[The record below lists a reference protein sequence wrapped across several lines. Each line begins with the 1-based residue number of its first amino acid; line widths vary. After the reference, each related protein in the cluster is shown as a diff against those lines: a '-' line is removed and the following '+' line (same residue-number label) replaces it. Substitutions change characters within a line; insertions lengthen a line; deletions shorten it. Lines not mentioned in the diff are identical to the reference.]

1 MAIDTR
7 WPVED
12 DVAPLDVFRRVY
24 ALFHDK
30 RTGLALILAMVVLTL
45 LGVLFAQA
53 PAGVRDNPE
62 SYASWLESVRPRYR
76 GWTDILSA
84 LGVFRMFSSIPFI
97 AVTSLLALSILACSA
112 HRAPLLWRAAARP
125 HVHVSESFFE
135 HGRLHRTVTVPVP
148 PEEAM
153 DRVRAILRRFRVIED
168 PHGPGLNLYADQFR
182 FAPFGTVVAHVAFVI
197 ILIGVLVT
205 SNLGFEDPDFTVSV
219 GSTAE
224 VGHDTGLALEVTA
237 FRDEYHPDGTP
248 KDYASD
254 VVLLED
260 GEQVAAQTIRV
271 NQPLDWGGVTF
282 NQAFFGIAAEVVVT
296 DAGGTVL
303 HDAGVPLR
311 WTTEDGLYTY
321 GVVTLQD
328 PGLEVFVVTAASGQ
342 ADRTIGAG
350 EARIEV
356 YPLGEM
362 QPFASQVVV
371 QGTPATLGDLTY
383 TFEREQQYTGLIV
396 SRDPGAA
403 WVWAGSILLMLGTC
417 AAMFFRHRRLWVR
430 VLPAGTGSEVRIASP
445 DRPDPAF
452 RSRFDEMVGALGGV
466 PEDREDA

>member
-1 MAIDTR
+1 MAVETR
-7 WPVED
+7 PPVEED
-12 DVAPLDVFRRVY
+12 IAPADVFRRIY
-24 ALFHDK
+24 AFFHDK

-62 SYASWLESVRPRYR
+62 AYASWLESVRPRYR

-84 LGVFRMFSSIPFI
+84 LGIFRMFSSIPFMV
-97 AVTSLLALSILACSA
+97 VTSLLALSILACSA
-112 HRAPLLWRAAARP
+112 HRAPLLWRAATQP

-135 HGRLHRTVTVPVP
+135 HGRLHRAVTVAEP
-148 PEEAM
+148 PEQAVE
-153 DRVRAILRRFRVIED
+153 RVRTMLRHFRVLED
-168 PHGPGLNLYADQFR
+168 PNGPGLGIYADRYR

-197 ILIGVLVT
+197 ILIGVLIT
-205 SNLGFEDPDFTVSV
+205 SNLGFEEPAFTVSV

-224 VGHDTGLALEVTA
+224 VGHETGLALEVTA

-248 KDYASD
+248 RDYASD
-254 VVLLED
+254 VILFED
-260 GEQVAAQTIRV
+260 GEEVAAQTIRV
-271 NQPLDWGGVTF
+271 NQPLTWGGVTF
-282 NQAFFGIAAEVVVT
+282 NQAFFGIAAEVSIRGA
-296 DAGGTVL
+296 DGTVL

-328 PGLEVFVVTAASGQ
+328 PGLEVFVITASSGQ

-362 QPFASQVVV
+362 QPLASQVIA
-371 QGTPATLGDLTY
+371 QGAPATIGELTY

-430 VLPAGTGSEVRIASP
+430 ALPAGTGSEVRIASP

-452 RSRFDEMVGALGGV
+452 RARFDEMVAALGGL
-466 PEDREDA
+466 PREDS